1 MDDAVQAN
9 SGAFAITSAGRWPVA
24 ETYEMK
30 TTENTVTETDPR
42 WTSSSAQR
50 VVSRRVGT

>member
-1 MDDAVQAN
+1 MHVAVQAN
-9 SGAFAITSAGRWPVA
+9 SGAFANAFTGRWPAA

-30 TTENTVTETDPR
+30 TTENTVTETGPH